1 MKKWLYSIHIDH
13 VLVCGSSKRLERKF
27 QTPQCRKRAIP
38 KLGFAWQSQCQLKG
52 NDAASGSP
60 RLHLLRLQSSGQIQ
74 RLQSRECFFS
84 SNLRPICWKRRQCRS
99 KCLTTL
105 QSIRVCTFTPLWAG
119 PKKNH
124 PLSRPDVAGLPPLQ
138 HGATAAAAQLG
149 GGGRAREERG
159 AGVARGDR
167 EEDHG
172 ERTAASRK
180 RERERERMRP

>member
-1 MKKWLYSIHIDH
+1 M
-13 VLVCGSSKRLERKF
+13 CGSSKRLERKF

-60 RLHLLRLQSSGQIQ
+60 RLHLLRLEASGQIQ
-74 RLQSRECFFS
+74 CLQSRECFFS
-84 SNLRPICWKRRQCRS
+84 SNLRPIRWKLAMSFDMSHDPSNSDAPSPQR
-99 KCLTTL
+99 
-105 QSIRVCTFTPLWAG
+105 AG